1 LIQVDALIVGAGPV
15 GGYLA
20 KRLANRGKSVLM
32 VEEHAQIGR
41 PFQCAGLVNPGSMAK
56 VGLEKLAQTRIWGA
70 RIHGPEGTLVEIG
83 SSDRTRTWSV
93 CRKLFDEA
101 VVNMAISSGAGL
113 MLNSRP
119 VETRVLGDRVETTI
133 ESDSGTIQVSSRVL
147 LGADGAHSWTR
158 RYHRMGRVREMM
170 IGFQI
175 DVTGYAHSEGKLDM
189 YTGRTV
195 APGFFAWAIPTGTT
209 TRIGTFS
216 RPDLLEGRSSEDTL
230 NSLLNH
236 HLWRDRFSGCSEV
249 GRYCGPVP
257 AKPVRRPSRGRVMLF
272 GDAAGLC
279 KPTTGGGIGPGFDH
293 VDALV
298 GHISEV
304 IESDEINEKSSD
316 KICIDAIKPIV
327 KKHDRARALRD
338 AFLTSTTDEELE
350 AIFKVWAK
358 PEVIALIQKY
368 GEIEN
373 PIPLGLR
380 LLKDVPEFRKLA
392 RKAAG
397 SLIFA

>member
-1 LIQVDALIVGAGPV
+1 MIQVDALIVGAGPV

-32 VEEHAQIGR
+32 IEEHAQIGR

-236 HLWRDRFSGCSEV
+236 RLWRDRFSGCSEV

-257 AKPVRRPSRGRVMLF
+257 AKPVRKPSRGRVMLF

-316 KICIDAIKPIV
+316 KICIDAIKPIA

-380 LLKDVPEFRKLA
+380 LLKDVPEFRRLA

>member
-1 LIQVDALIVGAGPV
+1 MIYVDALIVGAGPV

-20 KRLANRGKSVLM
+20 KRLASRGKSVLM
-32 VEEHAQIGR
+32 VEEHGQIGR
-41 PFQCAGLVNPGSMAK
+41 PFQCAGLINPGSMAK
-56 VGLEKLAQTRIWGA
+56 VGLEKVAQTRIWGA
-70 RIHGPEGTLVEIG
+70 RIHSPEGTLVEIG
-83 SSDRTRTWSV
+83 SADRTRTWSV

-101 VVNMAISSGAGL
+101 VVNMAVSSGAGL
-113 MLNSRP
+113 ILNSRP
-119 VETRVLGDRVETTI
+119 VETRILDDRVEITI
-133 ESDSGTIQVSSRVL
+133 ESEDGDMQVSSRVL

-158 RYHRMGRVREMM
+158 RHHRMGRVREMM

-175 DVTGYAHSEGKLDM
+175 DVTGYSHTEGKLDM
-189 YTGRTV
+189 YTGRSI

-216 RPDLLEGRSSEDTL
+216 RPDLLDGRSSEETL
-230 NSLLNH
+230 NSLLTH
-236 HLWRDRFSGCSEV
+236 PLWKDRFSGCSEV

-293 VDALV
+293 VDALI

-304 IESDEINEKSSD
+304 IESDEIDEKNSD
-316 KICIDAIKPIV
+316 KICINAIKPIA

-338 AFLTSTTDEELE
+338 AFLTTTTDEELE

-358 PEVIALIQKY
+358 PEVIDLIQKY

-397 SLIFA
+397 SLIFS

>member
-32 VEEHAQIGR
+32 VEEHSQIGR

-316 KICIDAIKPIV
+316 KICIDAIKPIA

>member
-1 LIQVDALIVGAGPV
+1 MIQVDALIVGAGPV

-41 PFQCAGLVNPGSMAK
+41 PFQCAGLVNPGSMSK

-316 KICIDAIKPIV
+316 KICIDAIKPIA

>member
-1 LIQVDALIVGAGPV
+1 MIHVDALIVGAGPV

-20 KRLANRGKSVLM
+20 KRLASRGKSVLM
-32 VEEHAQIGR
+32 VEEHGQIGR
-41 PFQCAGLVNPGSMAK
+41 PFQCAGLINPGSMAK
-56 VGLEKLAQTRIWGA
+56 VGLEKVAQTRIWGA

-83 SSDRTRTWSV
+83 SPDRTRTWSV

-101 VVNMAISSGAGL
+101 VVNMAVSSGAGL

-119 VETRVLGDRVETTI
+119 VETRILDDRVEITI
-133 ESDSGTIQVSSRVL
+133 ESEDGDMQVSSRVL

-158 RYHRMGRVREMM
+158 RHHRMGRVREMM

-175 DVTGYAHSEGKLDM
+175 DVTGYSHTEGKLDM
-189 YTGRTV
+189 YTGRSI

-216 RPDLLEGRSSEDTL
+216 RPDLLDGRSSEETL
-230 NSLLNH
+230 NSLLTH
-236 HLWRDRFSGCSEV
+236 PLWKDRFSGCSEF
-249 GRYCGPVP
+249 GRYCGPVT
-257 AKPVRRPSRGRVMLF
+257 AKPVRKTSRGRVMLF

-293 VDALV
+293 VDALI

-304 IESDEINEKSSD
+304 IESDEIDEKNSD
-316 KICIDAIKPIV
+316 KICINAIKPIA

-338 AFLTSTTDEELE
+338 AFLTTTTDEELE

-358 PEVIALIQKY
+358 PEVIDLIQKY

-397 SLIFA
+397 SLIFS

>member
-1 LIQVDALIVGAGPV
+1 MIQVDALIVGAGPV

-20 KRLANRGKSVLM
+20 KRLANRGKTVLM

-56 VGLEKLAQTRIWGA
+56 VGLEELAQTRIWGA

-236 HLWRDRFSGCSEV
+236 HLWRERFSGCSEV

-316 KICIDAIKPIV
+316 KICIDAIKPIA

>member
-1 LIQVDALIVGAGPV
+1 
-15 GGYLA
+15 
-20 KRLANRGKSVLM
+20 M

-56 VGLEKLAQTRIWGA
+56 VGLEGVAQTRIWGA

-83 SSDRTRTWSV
+83 SSERTRTWSV

-101 VVNMAISSGAGL
+101 VVNMAIASGVGL

-119 VETRVLGDRVETTI
+119 IETRVHGDYVETSV
-133 ESDSGTIQVSSRVL
+133 ESDRGTIQVSSRVL

-170 IGFQI
+170 IGFQV
-175 DVTGYAHSEGKLDM
+175 DVTGYTHKEGKLDM
-189 YTGRTV
+189 YTGRGV

-216 RPDLLEGRSSEDTL
+216 RPDLLDGRSSEDTL
-230 NSLLNH
+230 NSLLDH
-236 HLWRDRFSGCSEV
+236 PLWRDRFSGCSEV

-257 AKPVRRPSRGRVMLF
+257 AKPVRKPSRGRVMLF

-293 VDALV
+293 VDALLEHV
-298 GHISEV
+298 CNV
-304 IESDEINEKSSD
+304 IQSDEINEKNSD
-316 KICIDAIKPIV
+316 RICIDAIKPIA

-338 AFLTSTTDEELE
+338 AFLTTTTDEELE

-380 LLKDVPEFRKLA
+380 LLKDVPEFRRLA

>member
-1 LIQVDALIVGAGPV
+1 MIQVDALIVGAGPV

-20 KRLANRGKSVLM
+20 KRLADMGKSVLM
-32 VEEHAQIGR
+32 LEEHAQIGR
-41 PFQCAGLVNPGSMAK
+41 PFQCAGLVNPGSMSK
-56 VGLEKLAQTRIWGA
+56 VGLEEVSQTRIWGA

-83 SSDRTRTWSV
+83 SPDRTRTWSV

-101 VVNMAISSGAGL
+101 VVNMAVSTGAGL

-119 VETRVLGDRVETTI
+119 VETQVRDDHVETTI
-133 ESDSGTIQVSSRVL
+133 ECDGGTIQVSSRVL

-175 DVTGYAHSEGKLDM
+175 DVTGYSHSEGKLDM
-189 YTGRTV
+189 YTGRSV

-298 GHISEV
+298 DHISKV
-304 IESDEINEKSSD
+304 IESDEINEKRSD
-316 KICIDAIKPIV
+316 KICIDAIKPIA
-327 KKHDRARALRD
+327 KRHDRARALRD

>member
-1 LIQVDALIVGAGPV
+1 MIQVDALIVGAGPV

-56 VGLEKLAQTRIWGA
+56 VGLEELAQTRIWGA

-119 VETRVLGDRVETTI
+119 VETQVLGDRVETTI

-236 HLWRDRFSGCSEV
+236 HLWRERFSGCSEV

-316 KICIDAIKPIV
+316 KICIDAIKPIA

>member
-1 LIQVDALIVGAGPV
+1 MIQVDALIVGAGPV

-32 VEEHAQIGR
+32 VEEHSQIGR

-316 KICIDAIKPIV
+316 KICIDAIKPIA

>member
-1 LIQVDALIVGAGPV
+1 MILVDALIVGAGPI

-20 KRLANRGKSVLM
+20 KKLVDNGKSVLM
-32 VEEHAQIGR
+32 LEEHAQIGR

-56 VGLEKLAQTRIWGA
+56 VGLEEVAQTRIWGA
-70 RIHGPEGTLVEIG
+70 RIHGSEGTLVEIG
-83 SSDRTRTWSV
+83 SPDRTRTWSV

-101 VVNMAISSGAGL
+101 VVNMAVSSGAGL
-113 MLNSRP
+113 MLNSKH
-119 VETRVLGDRVETTI
+119 VETRIFDDRVYSTCFWKRK
-133 ESDSGTIQVSSRVL
+133 S
-147 LGADGAHSWTR
+147 
-158 RYHRMGRVREMM
+158 YHRMGRVREMM

-175 DVTGYAHSEGKLDM
+175 DVTGYTHSDGKLDM
-189 YTGRTV
+189 YTGRNV

-216 RPDLLEGRSSEDTL
+216 RPDLLDGRSSEDTL

-236 HLWRDRFSGCSEV
+236 PLWEDRFSGCSEV

-257 AKPVRRPSRGRVMLF
+257 AKPVMRPSRGRVMLF

-293 VDALV
+293 VDALL
-298 GHISEV
+298 GHISKV
-304 IESDEINEKSSD
+304 IESDKINEKNSD
-316 KICIDAIKPIV
+316 RICVNAIKPIA

-350 AIFKVWAK
+350 AIFRVWAK
-358 PEVIALIQKY
+358 PEVIDLIQKY

-392 RKAAG
+392 GKAAG

>member
-1 LIQVDALIVGAGPV
+1 MGAGPV

-20 KRLANRGKSVLM
+20 KRLADKGKSVLM
-32 VEEHAQIGR
+32 LEEHAQIGR
-41 PFQCAGLVNPGSMAK
+41 PFQCAGLVNPGSMSK
-56 VGLEKLAQTRIWGA
+56 VGLEEVSQTRIWGA

-83 SSDRTRTWSV
+83 SPDRTRTWSV

-101 VVNMAISSGAGL
+101 VVNMAVSTGAGL

-119 VETRVLGDRVETTI
+119 VETQVRGDRVEATI
-133 ESDSGTIQVSSRVL
+133 ESDGGTIQVSSRVL

-175 DVTGYAHSEGKLDM
+175 DVTGYPHSEGKLDM
-189 YTGRTV
+189 YTGRSV

-236 HLWRDRFSGCSEV
+236 RLRRDRFSGCSEV

-298 GHISEV
+298 DHISKV
-304 IESDEINEKSSD
+304 IESDEIDEKRSD
-316 KICIDAIKPIV
+316 KICIDAIKPIA
-327 KKHDRARALRD
+327 KRHDRARALRD

>member
-1 LIQVDALIVGAGPV
+1 LIIGAGPV

-20 KRLANRGKSVLM
+20 KRLADRGKSVLM

-41 PFQCAGLVNPGSMAK
+41 PFQCAGLVNPGSMSK
-56 VGLEKLAQTRIWGA
+56 VGLEAVAQTRIWGA

-83 SSDRTRTWSV
+83 SPDRTRTWSV

-101 VVNMAISSGAGL
+101 VVNMAVSTGAGL
-113 MLNSRP
+113 ILNSRP
-119 VETRVLGDRVETTI
+119 VETQVRDDRVETTI
-133 ESDSGTIQVSSRVL
+133 ESDGGTIQVSSRVL

-175 DVTGYAHSEGKLDM
+175 DVTGYTHSEGKLDM
-189 YTGRTV
+189 YTGRSV

-298 GHISEV
+298 NHISKV
-304 IESDEINEKSSD
+304 IESDQINEKSSD
-316 KICIDAIKPIV
+316 KICIDAIKPIS

-358 PEVIALIQKY
+358 PEVITLIQKY

>member
-20 KRLANRGKSVLM
+20 KRLANRGKTVLM

-316 KICIDAIKPIV
+316 KICIDAIKPIA

>member
-1 LIQVDALIVGAGPV
+1 MIIGAGPV

-20 KRLANRGKSVLM
+20 KRLANKGKSVLM

-56 VGLEKLAQTRIWGA
+56 VGLEGVAQTRIWGA

-83 SSDRTRTWSV
+83 SSERTRTWSV

-101 VVNMAISSGAGL
+101 VVNMAIASGVGL

-119 VETRVLGDRVETTI
+119 IETRVHGDYVETSV
-133 ESDSGTIQVSSRVL
+133 ESDRGTIQVSSRVL

-170 IGFQI
+170 IGFQV
-175 DVTGYAHSEGKLDM
+175 DVTGYTHKEGKLDM
-189 YTGRTV
+189 YTGRGV

-216 RPDLLEGRSSEDTL
+216 RPDLLDGRSSEDTL
-230 NSLLNH
+230 NSLLDH
-236 HLWRDRFSGCSEV
+236 PLWRDRFSGCSEV

-257 AKPVRRPSRGRVMLF
+257 AQPVRKPSRGRVMLF

-293 VDALV
+293 VDALLEHV
-298 GHISEV
+298 CNV
-304 IESDEINEKSSD
+304 IQSDEINEKNSD
-316 KICIDAIKPIV
+316 RICIDAIKPIA

-338 AFLTSTTDEELE
+338 AFLTTTTDEELE

-380 LLKDVPEFRKLA
+380 LLKDVPEFRRLA

>member
-1 LIQVDALIVGAGPV
+1 MIQVDALIVGAGPV

-236 HLWRDRFSGCSEV
+236 RLWGDRFSGCSEV

-316 KICIDAIKPIV
+316 KICIDAIKPIA

>member
-1 LIQVDALIVGAGPV
+1 MIQVDALIVGAGPV

-236 HLWRDRFSGCSEV
+236 HLWRERFSGCSEV

-316 KICIDAIKPIV
+316 KICIDAIKPIA

>member
-1 LIQVDALIVGAGPV
+1 MIQVDALIVGAGPV

-20 KRLANRGKSVLM
+20 KRLANRGKTVLM

-316 KICIDAIKPIV
+316 KICIDAIKPIA

>member
-133 ESDSGTIQVSSRVL
+133 ESDSGAIQVSSRVL

-316 KICIDAIKPIV
+316 KICIDAIKPIA

>member
-1 LIQVDALIVGAGPV
+1 MIQVDALIVGAGPV

-101 VVNMAISSGAGL
+101 VVNMAIVSGAGL

-119 VETRVLGDRVETTI
+119 VETQVLGDRVETTI

-236 HLWRDRFSGCSEV
+236 HLWRERFSGCSEV

-316 KICIDAIKPIV
+316 KICIDAIKPIA

>member
-1 LIQVDALIVGAGPV
+1 
-15 GGYLA
+15 
-20 KRLANRGKSVLM
+20 
-32 VEEHAQIGR
+32 
-41 PFQCAGLVNPGSMAK
+41 
-56 VGLEKLAQTRIWGA
+56 
-70 RIHGPEGTLVEIG
+70 
-83 SSDRTRTWSV
+83 
-93 CRKLFDEA
+93 
-101 VVNMAISSGAGL
+101 
-113 MLNSRP
+113 
-119 VETRVLGDRVETTI
+119 
-133 ESDSGTIQVSSRVL
+133 
-147 LGADGAHSWTR
+147 
-158 RYHRMGRVREMM
+158 MGRVREMM

-316 KICIDAIKPIV
+316 KICIDAIKPIA

>member
-1 LIQVDALIVGAGPV
+1 
-15 GGYLA
+15 
-20 KRLANRGKSVLM
+20 
-32 VEEHAQIGR
+32 
-41 PFQCAGLVNPGSMAK
+41 
-56 VGLEKLAQTRIWGA
+56 
-70 RIHGPEGTLVEIG
+70 
-83 SSDRTRTWSV
+83 
-93 CRKLFDEA
+93 
-101 VVNMAISSGAGL
+101 
-113 MLNSRP
+113 
-119 VETRVLGDRVETTI
+119 
-133 ESDSGTIQVSSRVL
+133 
-147 LGADGAHSWTR
+147 
-158 RYHRMGRVREMM
+158 MGRVREMM

-175 DVTGYAHSEGKLDM
+175 DVTGYTHSEGKLDM
-189 YTGRTV
+189 YTGRSV

-298 GHISEV
+298 NHISKV
-304 IESDEINEKSSD
+304 IESDQINEKSSD
-316 KICIDAIKPIV
+316 KICIDAIKPIA

-338 AFLTSTTDEELE
+338 AFLTSTTDKELE

-358 PEVIALIQKY
+358 PEVITLIQKY

>member
-1 LIQVDALIVGAGPV
+1 MIHVDALIVGAGPV

-20 KRLANRGKSVLM
+20 KRLASRGKSVLM
-32 VEEHAQIGR
+32 VEEHGQIGR
-41 PFQCAGLVNPGSMAK
+41 PFQCAGLINPGSMAK
-56 VGLEKLAQTRIWGA
+56 VGLEKVAQTRIWGA
-70 RIHGPEGTLVEIG
+70 RIHSPEGTLVEIG
-83 SSDRTRTWSV
+83 SADRTRTWSV

-101 VVNMAISSGAGL
+101 VVNMAVSSGAGL

-119 VETRVLGDRVETTI
+119 VETRILDDRVEITI
-133 ESDSGTIQVSSRVL
+133 ESEDGDMQVSSRVL

-158 RYHRMGRVREMM
+158 RHHRMGRVREMM

-175 DVTGYAHSEGKLDM
+175 DVTGYSHTEGKLDM
-189 YTGRTV
+189 YTGRSI

-216 RPDLLEGRSSEDTL
+216 RPDLLDGRSSEETL
-230 NSLLNH
+230 NSLLTH
-236 HLWRDRFSGCSEV
+236 PLWKDRFSGCSEV

-293 VDALV
+293 VDALI

-304 IESDEINEKSSD
+304 IESDEIDEKNSD
-316 KICIDAIKPIV
+316 KICINAIKPIA

-338 AFLTSTTDEELE
+338 AFLTTTTDEELE

-358 PEVIALIQKY
+358 PEVIDLIQKY

-397 SLIFA
+397 SLIFS